1 MKTIRSI
8 WDSKVRLGLIQEP
21 VPGAG
26 SFDEAEL
33 MFAVTGWE
41 KGDVDKIRS
50 KFPRQLERNVWVVTS
65 HDQTLYFDDDRK
77 MLFPKTGGEEQ
88 PTGELS

>member
-1 MKTIRSI
+1 MK
-8 WDSKVRLGLIQEP
+8 
-21 VPGAG
+21 
-26 SFDEAEL
+26 
-33 MFAVTGWE
+33 
-41 KGDVDKIRS
+41 KGNVDKIRS
-50 KFPRQLERNVWVVTS
+50 KFPGQLERNVWVVTS